1 MKVFFKL
8 TPREDKR
15 IWMSKQH
22 SVPMFNW
29 RRNLIFKERWFYVDA
44 KNNFVLMLWYDAHIN
59 AYINLYINVEKIYIS
74 KSKINHFFDVK
85 SKLKFNVKS
94 RLILGLHWIKFLL
107 TLWLWCSRI
116 YKIYD
121 NVENKMYFNV
131 DTRSFYRR

>member
-8 TPREDKR
+8 TLREDKR

-22 SVPMFNW
+22 SLPMFNW
-29 RRNLIFKERWFYVDA
+29 RRNLIFKERWFCVA
-44 KNNFVLMLWYDAHIN
+44 LKIILFLWYDAQEN
-59 AYINLYINVEKIYIS
+59 NLYINVEKICIS
-74 KSKINHFFDVK
+74 KSKIHHFFDVK
-85 SKLKFNVKS
+85 SKLKFNVKT
-94 RLILGLHWIKFLL
+94 RLILGLHWIKFVL

-131 DTRSFYRR
+131 DTRSFYQR